1 MIPEDVVQQICLACL
16 MKSYMDS
23 TKLNNYLINT
33 VFINNPAKI
42 TTLNHYFDFNNQSL
56 SDNFINSDLESKK
69 NFLRYFYYYNLDKM
83 IRKISNIDVVSEK
96 AAKSIGKILDE
107 FKIKYSIYKFRI
119 SIDYENKKTL
129 SKIAVG

>member
-69 NFLRYFYYYNLDKM
+69 NFLRYFYYYNFDKM